1 MIVALLGYMGS
12 GKSTIGKKLAA
23 LEGYTFLDLD
33 DFIEQ
38 QEQLSI
44 ADLFEQRGHIE
55 FRKLEIKA
63 VQQICRSYSNLVLAL
78 GGGTPCYGNTMTFLN
93 QHPNI
98 FTIYLKASVRTLA
111 DRLLLE
117 KAKRPLIA
125 KISDNELSE
134 FIAKHLFERSKF
146 YNQAQWSIAV
156 DERPIDEVVK
166 EIQKELD
173 ENNL

>member
-78 GGGTPCYGNTMTFLN
+78 GGGTPCYGNTMTF
-93 QHPNI
+93 
-98 FTIYLKASVRTLA
+98 
-111 DRLLLE
+111 
-117 KAKRPLIA
+117 
-125 KISDNELSE
+125 
-134 FIAKHLFERSKF
+134 
-146 YNQAQWSIAV
+146 
-156 DERPIDEVVK
+156 
-166 EIQKELD
+166 
-173 ENNL
+173 